1 LERLVE
7 SGSSFVCSVEAE
19 SGILIAGFLGL
30 DLFAIQPMFN
40 QLAFL
45 KQSESYAIDFLTG

>member
-1 LERLVE
+1 M
-7 SGSSFVCSVEAE
+7 CSVEAE